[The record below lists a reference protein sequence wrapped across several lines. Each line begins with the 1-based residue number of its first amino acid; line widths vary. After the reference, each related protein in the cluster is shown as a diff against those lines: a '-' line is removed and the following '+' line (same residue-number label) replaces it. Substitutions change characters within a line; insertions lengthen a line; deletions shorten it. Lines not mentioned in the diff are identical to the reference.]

1 MSVKINYLKKNINK
15 SSINLVLFSNDKFKI
30 DSLKSYISESEFSYI
45 KDLLNTSDKKKNLF
59 VCQKTIFITLMIQ

>member
-45 KDLLNTSDKKKNLF
+45 KDLLNTSDKKKTFLF
-59 VCQKTIFITLMIQ
+59 LR